1 MNCSKFESLK
11 ILLLTHRI
19 PYPLRDG
26 GAIAMHQSIQGYL
39 DLGYSVS
46 LLAMNTARHW
56 VETNDLPPI
65 YSQLHRFETVYVNN
79 AINPIAAFFNLFSD
93 KSYHV
98 DRFINKAFNQALSQ
112 LLQEES
118 FDLIQFESLYTSP
131 YLSTARRYSQAPC
144 LCRVH
149 NIEHHIW
156 QHLADN
162 EPNFV
167 KRKYLRLL
175 TQRLKNYELTVLKSF
190 DLLLPISPAEQE
202 YINQEQLGTCYYVPF
217 GINIHETI
225 PVHTV
230 DALSCY
236 HIGSMDWAPN
246 VEGIEWFLQHVWLKS
261 ADEFPEAAFYIAG
274 KNMPPSLRKHES
286 KRVHIVGEVDD
297 FIGFSLEKN
306 ILIVPLR
313 SGGGI
318 RIKILEAMALGKTI
332 IATAKGAEGIP
343 CEQGQHILLAN
354 TANEFMESL
363 RFCFQQPEQAR
374 AIGERAREWVA
385 HHFNQQHIF
394 AELNIRLHQLTD
406 SRE

>member
-1 MNCSKFESLK
+1 MK
-11 ILLLTHRI
+11 ILILTHRI

-26 GAIAMHQSIQGYL
+26 GAIAMNQSLQGYL

-56 VETNDLPPI
+56 VEPNDLPVV
-65 YSQLHRFETVYVNN
+65 YSRLHRFETVYVNN

-98 DRFINKAFNQALSQ
+98 DRFINKAFNQALTQ

-131 YLSTARRYSQAPC
+131 YLATARRYSQAPC
-144 LCRVH
+144 ICRLH

-156 QHLADN
+156 QHLAAN

-167 KRKYLRLL
+167 KRKYLQLL
-175 TQRLKNYELTVLKSF
+175 TQRLKNYELSVLTSF
-190 DLLLPISPAEQE
+190 NLLLPISPEEEHYIQE
-202 YINQEQLGTCYYVPF
+202 AQLGTCYYLPF
-217 GINIHETI
+217 GIDIHETLATAN
-225 PVHTV
+225 PEP
-230 DALSCY
+230 LSCY

-246 VEGIEWFLQHVWLKS
+246 VEGIEWFLHDVWLKS
-261 ADEFPEAAFYIAG
+261 ADEFPNATFYIAG
-274 KNMPPSLRKHES
+274 KNMSPSLRKHDS
-286 KRVHIVGEVDD
+286 KRVKIIGEVDD
-297 FIGFSLEKN
+297 FIQFSLEKN
-306 ILIVPLR
+306 ILVVPLR

-332 IATAKGAEGIP
+332 IATSKGAEGIDG
-343 CEQGQHILLAN
+343 ENGKHFMLAN
-354 TANEFMESL
+354 TAEEFSTAL
-363 RFCFQQPEQAR
+363 SFCFNNPEQAKQ
-374 AIGERAREWVA
+374 IGEQAKAWVA
-385 HHFNQQHIF
+385 QHFDRQLIF
-394 AELNIRLHQLTD
+394 AELNVRLHQLTD

>member
-1 MNCSKFESLK
+1 MK

-56 VETNDLPPI
+56 VEPNDLPPI
-65 YSQLHRFETVYVNN
+65 YSNLHRFETVYVNN

-98 DRFINKAFNQALSQ
+98 DRFINKAFNQALTQ
-112 LLQEES
+112 LLQEETY
-118 FDLIQFESLYTSP
+118 DLIQFESLYTSP
-131 YLSTARRYSQAPC
+131 YLETARRYSQAPC
-144 LCRVH
+144 ICRMH

-156 QHLADN
+156 QHLSDH

-167 KRKYLRLL
+167 KRKYLQLL
-175 TQRLKNYELTVLKSF
+175 TQRLKNYEINVLKSF
-190 DLLLPISPAEQE
+190 DLLLPISPAEQD

-217 GINIHETI
+217 GIDIHETI
-225 PVHTV
+225 PEHNVEP
-230 DALSCY
+230 LSCY

-246 VEGIEWFLQHVWLKS
+246 VEGIEWFLHHVWLKS
-261 ADEFPEAAFYIAG
+261 ADLFPNATFYIAG
-274 KNMPPSLRKHES
+274 KNMAPSLRKHES
-286 KRVHIVGEVDD
+286 SHVHIVGEVDD
-297 FIGFSLEKN
+297 FIIFSLEKN
-306 ILIVPLR
+306 ILIVPLQ

-332 IATAKGAEGIP
+332 IATTKGAEGIS
-343 CEQGQHILLAN
+343 CENGRHILLAN
-354 TANEFMESL
+354 SADEFINAL
-363 RFCFQQPEQAR
+363 HFCFQEPEKAR
-374 AIGERAREWVA
+374 AIGKQAQEWVA
-385 HHFNQQHIF
+385 KHFNRQVIF
-394 AELNIRLHQLTD
+394 AELNVRLHQLSD